1 MWESNVGVETSSYRQ
16 PMTTIYSSNNY
27 YVAKTFYGVL
37 DALYLKEK
45 GYLKDMAFALLLV

>member
-1 MWESNVGVETSSYRQ
+1 MPSNVGVETSSYRQ
-16 PMTTIYSSNNY
+16 PMATICSSNNY
-27 YVAKTFYGVL
+27 DVAKTFYGVL